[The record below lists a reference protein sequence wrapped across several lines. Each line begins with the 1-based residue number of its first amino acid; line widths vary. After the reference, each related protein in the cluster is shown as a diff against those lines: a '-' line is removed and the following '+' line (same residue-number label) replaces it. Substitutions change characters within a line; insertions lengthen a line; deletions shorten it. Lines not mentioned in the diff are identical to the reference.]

1 MAEHLTLVTLRR
13 ALSSRAKVSEKVADD
28 FLSAFISS
36 IQEGLQQDGSV
47 TINGLGTFKLQD
59 VPARQSV
66 NVATGERITIAGY
79 KKIVFGVDT
88 RRSSKATEE
97 PIDPIRKLGEQAEEI
112 KSILSELG
120 AMTASMPEVEPIAP
134 VKEPEPVVEQ
144 PERSESSEPEP
155 TIEPEPVAENTEKA
169 EAVPAEEPEKKKK
182 PSKPF
187 NAWLT
192 GLITIG
198 VFAMLLII
206 AYFVLRHQIVSW
218 ADGMRTTIEQRVNV
232 TPDEPAEPATNAE
245 TVATENPEAQAPSA
259 PSESSENSVPSEQ
272 AAQTRPDQPATPN
285 YFDDSQRTFT
295 DFQPVETVGQDSRL
309 AWIAKKRYG
318 DKAYWVFI
326 YEANRDRLTQPD
338 RVLPGTELRV
348 PELPAEL
355 RDPNN
360 PQTQALLKRLSDK
373 YLQH

>member
-28 FLSAFISS
+28 FLSAFIGS
-36 IQEGLQQDGSV
+36 IQEGLQKDGSV
-47 TINGLGTFKLQD
+47 TISGLGTFKLQD

-88 RRSSKATEE
+88 RRSSKAIED

-134 VKEPEPVVEQ
+134 VV
-144 PERSESSEPEP
+144 
-155 TIEPEPVAENTEKA
+155 EPEPVAEESAQA
-169 EAVPAEEPEKKKK
+169 EAVPTEEPEKKKK

-232 TPDEPAEPATNAE
+232 TPDEPAAPATNAE

-259 PSESSENSVPSEQ
+259 SSESSENSVPSEP
-272 AAQTRPDQPATPN
+272 AAQTSPAQPATPN

-338 RVLPGTELRV
+338 RILPGTELRI

>member
-1 MAEHLTLVTLRR
+1 
-13 ALSSRAKVSEKVADD
+13 
-28 FLSAFISS
+28 
-36 IQEGLQQDGSV
+36 
-47 TINGLGTFKLQD
+47 
-59 VPARQSV
+59 
-66 NVATGERITIAGY
+66 
-79 KKIVFGVDT
+79 
-88 RRSSKATEE
+88 
-97 PIDPIRKLGEQAEEI
+97 
-112 KSILSELG
+112 
-120 AMTASMPEVEPIAP
+120 MTASMPEVEPIAP
-134 VKEPEPVVEQ
+134 VVEPEPVVEQ
-144 PERSESSEPEP
+144 PERSKSSEPEP
-155 TIEPEPVAENTEKA
+155 EPQQEPVAEGSVQA
-169 EAVPAEEPEKKKK
+169 EAVPTEEPEKKKK

-232 TPDEPAEPATNAE
+232 TPDESVAPNAE
-245 TVATENPEAQAPSA
+245 TVATENSEAQAPSA
-259 PSESSENSVPSEQ
+259 PSESSENPVPSEQ
-272 AAQTRPDQPATPN
+272 AAQPPQAQPATPN